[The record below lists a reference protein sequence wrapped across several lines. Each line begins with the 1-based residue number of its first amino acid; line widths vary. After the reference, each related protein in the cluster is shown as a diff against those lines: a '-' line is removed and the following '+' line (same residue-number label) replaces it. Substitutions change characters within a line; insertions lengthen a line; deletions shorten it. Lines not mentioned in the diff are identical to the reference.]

1 MSPTETEYVSETLLA
16 PQLGLLERR
25 QDKFLMKCSQ
35 HSGRNSSPWPAK
47 RKRKKESRSPADG
60 RGSLNCIVNL

>member
-35 HSGRNSSPWPAK
+35 HIGRNSSPWPAK
-47 RKRKKESRSPADG
+47 RKRKKKKAGLLQMDG
-60 RGSLNCIVNL
+60 AL